1 MKTKSN
7 KLVLNQETLKNL
19 TSGEAATTLDPDFLL
34 KSRFGGPPFC
44 TPVGGMN

>member
-1 MKTKSN
+1 MKTKLT
-7 KLVLNQETLKNL
+7 KLMLSQETLKNL
-19 TSGEAATTLDPDFLL
+19 TSNEATKKHADEYF